1 MDDGR
6 IVLRIDALTTTIREE
21 LTWLIELPLPTY
33 AALGSLCGLSADC
46 LRDKVLRASQVA
58 VAFLNFRCLQ
68 HVDTMPFKLAKGD
81 DEQLMDNLV
90 GLRGAPAPKEHVAH
104 QLWQLDLVLLCRS
117 VPAVIYDIWS
127 AHFCLYMCVH
137 VYIHVYV
144 YIYMCAYGLVYA
156 YAYICTCLCLYTRM
170 LLYICVY
177 MHAYLCSCVSVIICI
192 RIHITNV
199 CCEYT

>member
-1 MDDGR
+1 MDDAR

-104 QLWQLDLVLLCRS
+104 QLWQLDLVLLCCS

-144 YIYMCAYGLVYA
+144 YIYVCVWVSICICIHMYMSVFVYA
-156 YAYICTCLCLYTRM
+156 YAFIHM
-170 LLYICVY
+170 CVY
-177 MHAYLCSCVSVIICI
+177 ACI
-192 RIHITNV
+192 SL
-199 CCEYT
+199 